1 MTGSKQTTVLQRRSP
16 SAYRSS
22 RKVFLCCILTVLAVC
37 AGLDNAIAQTAPPTT
52 NTTLV
57 TGLTLPFGQQILT
70 GTAVSAITGKP
81 VRHLWTGDLGG
92 LCRVDPE
99 IDGTG
104 PFTVNTSTCIT
115 SVAGVTFLT
124 GRMAYDPLTNDIYAV
139 QNQGGANVARF
150 HFLPDGDSGQGLV
163 SATAEFL
170 GDSGGCGLA
179 GNLPWVVSLG
189 PDANLYV
196 GFKKNGNLVRIISP
210 QNQSVPCSNVQ
221 TIGTTKDTKIAKGLG
236 WINHDLWGAD
246 IIGIWT
252 IPNADQCFTAANNFT
267 PCHGTILLHTQVQNP
282 FNITTNQAFPSTN
295 GNDLYAL
302 NPTGTTVELVSGI
315 NTIAP
320 AINTTY
326 AQGIPLGISIIV
338 DASDPANEVVYVSS
352 DPAVDGGVA
361 GQGSVIRITNNATS
375 APQPPSIPSPVSAAN
390 GGDSQAVVSWPA
402 DGTGTITSYTV
413 RTNPGN
419 GSVVPDKIVTA
430 PSTSTAITG
439 LTNGVSYNFQ
449 VSATNPVGT
458 SAFSAP
464 SNTIV
469 VNPITVP
476 SAPTGL
482 SATAGDSQA
491 TLSWNPPASNGN
503 ATITSYGITAYVNG
517 TPVTGI
523 SVGAT
528 TTSTVFSGLTNG
540 TTYTF
545 TVHAVNSQ
553 GASPESAPSNP
564 VTPTRTVGP
573 TDMAI
578 SMSGPSSINTGGN
591 ATYTLTISNL
601 GPNFAPQAVVTDSVP
616 TGATFVSAT
625 TSQGVCGISGTQF
638 SCNLGGMIATS
649 AGGSSASVTLVL
661 NVTASITNTAS
672 VQGNDQN
679 GVALGDPNPAN
690 NSASVSTV
698 VSAPPTTTDLQVTG
712 SPQNGGPT
720 SGPSTTDTITWQIKN
735 ALNTAANS
743 VVFTVTQPAGLPF
756 NSVSTSI
763 GSCSGPPVGSGGTIT
778 CNASTISGGQTMIV
792 TVNFSVPSAGT
803 FSSKGTVSFNGT
815 DTNPANNSFTVTIN
829 AK

>member
-1 MTGSKQTTVLQRRSP
+1 MLV
-16 SAYRSS
+16 
-22 RKVFLCCILTVLAVC
+22 VFLGIE
-37 AGLDNAIAQTAPPTT
+37 NAIAQTAPPTT

-57 TGLTLPFGQQILT
+57 SGLTLPFGEQILT
-70 GTAVSAITGKP
+70 GTAINAATGKP
-81 VRHLWTGDLGG
+81 LRHLWTGDITNG
-92 LCRVDPE
+92 LCRIDP
-99 IDGTG
+99 DLDSAG
-104 PFTVNTSTCIT
+104 PFTLNTSTCIT
-115 SVAGVTFLT
+115 SVAGTTFLA
-124 GRMAYDPLTNDIYAV
+124 GRMAYDPLTNNIYAV

-163 SATAEFL
+163 SATAEFV
-170 GDSGGCGLA
+170 GDGGGCGLA
-179 GNLPWVVSLG
+179 GNLPWVISLG

-196 GFKKNGNLVRIISP
+196 GFKKNGNLVRIIAP

-221 TIGTTKDTKIAKGLG
+221 VIGTTKDTRIAKGLS

-252 IPNADQCFTAANNFT
+252 IPNGDQCFTAANNFT
-267 PCHGTILLHTQVQNP
+267 PCKGTILLHTQVANP
-282 FNITTNQAFPSTN
+282 FNITTNQAYPGTN

-315 NTIAP
+315 NTISP

-326 AQGIPLGISIIV
+326 AQGIPLGINIMV

-352 DPAVDGGVA
+352 DPGVDGGVV
-361 GQGSVIRITNNATS
+361 GGGTIIRITNNATA
-375 APQPPSIPSPVSAAN
+375 APQPPSIPSPVAAAN

-402 DGTGTITSYTV
+402 DTTGTITSYAV

-419 GSVVPDKIVTA
+419 GSVVADKVVAA
-430 PSTSTAITG
+430 PATSSTITG
-439 LTNGVSYNFQ
+439 LTNGVSYTFQ
-449 VSATNPVGT
+449 VSATNAVGT

-464 SNTIV
+464 SNSIV

-476 SAPTGL
+476 SAPTGV

-491 TLSWNPPASNGN
+491 TLSWTAPASNGN
-503 ATITSYGITAYVNG
+503 ATITSYGITAHVNG
-517 TPVTGI
+517 SPVSGI
-523 SVGAT
+523 SVSGT
-528 TTSTVFSGLTNG
+528 TTSTVYTGLTNG

-564 VTPTRTVGP
+564 VTPTRTIGP

-578 SMSGPSSINTGGN
+578 SMTGPANINLGGN
-591 ATYTLTISNL
+591 ATYVLTISNL
-601 GPNFAPQAVVTDSVP
+601 GPNFAPQVVVSDSVP
-616 TGATFVSAT
+616 AGATFVSAT
-625 TSQGVCGISGTQF
+625 TTQGVCSASGTQF
-638 SCNLGGMIATS
+638 SCNLGGMIAAS
-649 AGGSSASVTLVL
+649 AGGASATVTLVL

-672 VQGNDQN
+672 VQGKDQN

-690 NSASVSTV
+690 NSASVSTTL
-698 VSAPPTTTDLQVTG
+698 SAPPTTTDLQVTG

-720 SGPSTTDTITWQIKN
+720 SGPTTTDTITWQVKN
-735 ALNTAANS
+735 ALNTAANT
-743 VVFTVTQPAGLPF
+743 VIFTVTQPAGLPF
-756 NSVSTSI
+756 NSVSTST

-778 CNASTISGGQTMIV
+778 CNASTISGSQTMIV
-792 TVNFSVPSAGT
+792 TVNFNVPSSGS

-815 DTNPANNSFTVTIN
+815 DTNTANNSFTVTIN